1 MFKTV
6 FYSAFAFCSIVGVA
20 HAQEVTLKVSHFLP
34 PSSNY
39 QKGVLEP
46 WCDKL
51 SKESAGKL
59 KCQIYPAMQLGGTP
73 AQLADQVKNGV
84 ADIVWTAPSY
94 SPGRFPATEA
104 LDLPFVLPP
113 DGLGGSR
120 AMWEYYQKHAQND
133 FKDYKMLALFSG
145 MNTLIVTASKPIL
158 KLEDLKGVKLRSPS
172 RLGSKMLQ
180 ALGATPVNM
189 PPAQITEAI
198 SKGVIDGSMA
208 AWDLVP
214 SVKLEEV
221 AKYFMEAQPNQ
232 PGFAQVPV
240 VMLMNKGKYAS
251 LPADLKAVLDRN
263 IDLPLV
269 EMAGRAWD
277 SSAAYGRKKAQDA
290 GGKILTIKPEDYA
303 AMRAATAS
311 VEQDWIKEVGARGLD
326 GAKLAKSV
334 HEISAK
340 YLK

>member
-1 MFKTV
+1 MLKKIL
-6 FYSAFAFCSIVGVA
+6 YSAFALCAIGGAA

-34 PSSNY
+34 PTSNY

-46 WCDKL
+46 WCETL
-51 SKESAGKL
+51 SKESAGRL

-73 AQLADQVKNGV
+73 PQLVDQVKNGV
-84 ADIVWTAPSY
+84 ADIVWTSPSY
-94 SPGRFPATEA
+94 STGRFPATEA
-104 LDLPFVLPP
+104 LDLPFALPP

-120 AMWEYYQKHAQND
+120 AMWEYYEKHAQND
-133 FKDYKMLALFSG
+133 FKDYKMLALFTG

-158 KLEDLKGVKLRSPS
+158 RLDDLKGVKLRSPS

-180 ALGATPVNM
+180 ALGGTPVNM
-189 PPAQITEAI
+189 PAAQITEAV
-198 SKGVIDGSMA
+198 SKGVIDGAMA
-208 AWDLVP
+208 AWDLIP

-240 VMLMNKGKYAS
+240 VMLMNKNKYAS
-251 LPADLKAVLDRN
+251 LPPELKQVIDRN
-263 IDLPLV
+263 SGTALV

-277 SSAAYGRKKAQDA
+277 RAAADGRRKAQEA
-290 GGKILTIKPEDYA
+290 GGKILIIKPEDYA

-311 VEQDWIKEVGARGLD
+311 VEQEWIKEVGGRGLD
-326 GAKLAKSV
+326 GARMARDL
-334 HEISAK
+334 HGITAK

>member
-1 MFKTV
+1 MLKTV
-6 FYSAFAFCSIVGVA
+6 VYSAVAFGSLFGVA
-20 HAQEVTLKVSHFLP
+20 QAQEVTLKVSHFLP
-34 PSSNY
+34 PGSNY

-46 WCDKL
+46 WCDTL
-51 SKESAGKL
+51 LKESAGKL

-73 AQLADQVKNGV
+73 PQLVDQVKNGV
-84 ADIVWTAPSY
+84 ADIVWTSPGY
-94 SPGRFPATEA
+94 STGRFPATEA
-104 LDLPFVLPP
+104 LDLPLTLPP

-120 AMWEYYQKHAQND
+120 AMWEYYQQYAQND

-145 MNTLIVTASKPIL
+145 MNTLFVTADKPIS
-158 KLEDLKGVKLRSPS
+158 KLEDLKDVRLRSPS

-221 AKYFMEAQPNQ
+221 AKYFTEPPPKQ
-232 PGFAQVPV
+232 PGFAQASL
-240 VMLMNKGKYAS
+240 VMLMNQAKYAS
-251 LPADLKAVLDRN
+251 LPPDLKTVLDRN
-263 IDLPLV
+263 SGLALV

-277 SSAAYGRKKAQDA
+277 KSAADGRKKAQDA
-290 GGKILTIKPEDYA
+290 GGKILTIKPEDYE
-303 AMRAATAS
+303 AMRTATAK

-326 GAKLAKSV
+326 GAKLAKGI

-340 YLK
+340 HLK

>member
-1 MFKTV
+1 MLKKFL
-6 FYSAFAFCSIVGVA
+6 YSAFAFCSLAGAA

-51 SKESAGKL
+51 LKESAGKL

-73 AQLADQVKNGV
+73 AQLVDQVKNGV
-84 ADIVWTAPSY
+84 ADIVWTSPGY
-94 SPGRFPATEA
+94 STGRFPATEA
-104 LDLPFVLPP
+104 LDLPFALPP

-120 AMWEYYQKHAQND
+120 AMWEYYQQYAQND
-133 FKDYKMLALFSG
+133 FKDYKMLALWSG

-172 RLGSKMLQ
+172 RLGSRMLQ
-180 ALGATPVNM
+180 LLGATPVNM

-198 SKGVIDGSMA
+198 SKGVIDGAMA

-221 AKYFMEAQPNQ
+221 AKYFTEPPPNQ
-232 PGFAQVPV
+232 PGFAQASL
-240 VMLMNKGKYAS
+240 VMLMNKAKYAS
-251 LPADLKAVLDRN
+251 LPADLKTVLDRN
-263 IDLPLV
+263 SGLPLV

-277 SSAAYGRKKAQDA
+277 QSAASGRKKAEDA
-290 GGKILTIKPEDYA
+290 GGKILIVKPEDYA
-303 AMRAATAS
+303 VMRAAAAP
-311 VEQDWIKEVGARGLD
+311 VEEGWIKEVGARGLD
-326 GAKLAKSV
+326 GAKLAKGV

>member
-1 MFKTV
+1 MFKKV
-6 FYSAFAFCSIVGVA
+6 LYSVFAFCSLAGSA
-20 HAQEVTLKVSHFLP
+20 MAQEVTLKVSHFLP

-39 QKGVLEP
+39 QTGVLEP
-46 WCDKL
+46 WCAKL
-51 SKESAGKL
+51 LKESAGKL

-104 LDLPFVLPP
+104 LDLPFSLPP

-120 AMWEYYQKHAQND
+120 AMWEYYQQHAKND

-145 MNTLIVTASKPIL
+145 MNTLIVTANKPIL

-172 RLGSKMLQ
+172 RLGSKMIQ

-221 AKYFMEAQPNQ
+221 AKYFMEAQPNE

-240 VMLMNKGKYAS
+240 VMLMNKTKYAS
-251 LPADLKAVLDRN
+251 LPADLKAVLDSN
-263 IDLPLV
+263 SGLPLV

-277 SSAAYGRKKAQDA
+277 KSAAYGRKKAQDA
-290 GGKILTIKPEDYA
+290 GANILTIKPEDYA
-303 AMRAATAS
+303 AMSAATAQ